1 MGLKG
6 LGARGVAVWAMLSS
20 MIWAYTSSRQ
30 MKALIFIV
38 QNDADHF
45 EVLFTHLEGIADA
58 EESGKSG

>member
-1 MGLKG
+1 
-6 LGARGVAVWAMLSS
+6 MLSS
-20 MIWAYTSSRQ
+20 MIWAYTSSRP

-58 EESGKSG
+58 EESGKSD